1 MEDGDDIYDDPKSL
15 QSNQTS
21 VKAIAQMF
29 AKQQV
34 EPVKPA
40 PQPIVP
46 KKTWKPPVNTGGT
59 ATPIIMMKPPT
70 TKKPDVA
77 SKPEPHPHKPAVPK
91 RLPGPRGMK
100 AGVGISM
107 DELKQTIQKKSTGSH
122 SDLTGSKPQVPR
134 RSPQTAVSP
143 TVPRIPPKHVNNSPK
158 AAHDNERIP
167 VPNQRVSPTEN
178 NSEKGA
184 LQPLP
189 PLEVLGEPP
198 KKPARP
204 PEVQLPE
211 VHAEG
216 QNRRSLP
223 PPPTGPDEVFE
234 DDEDG
239 DMYEDVET
247 ARARLNK
254 ERQEASEEI
263 QPMEDEE
270 DVYEDTENRPP
281 PLPSPRTPGLPMPS
295 PVPSALHGMG
305 LPATPRQEEPE
316 PDDDETYDDICPNNQ
331 RRNESEEEGEDEDL
345 YEGLD
350 EVQEQVSQ
358 LDRRMGTFSHLT
370 SRLWGSN
377 GQVSKGACGKSES
390 TEDILDKDKKA
401 RKKDEKLRKEQERR
415 EQKEKEER
423 EKREKKEQKRREKE
437 EKEVKK
443 KFKLRPDDRLEV
455 LSKGRVLHGPDK
467 TTKHDKL
474 DLLVKEGELLT
485 VVKMEDCPEG
495 KWLARNED
503 GRYGYI
509 VANSL
514 EMDTH
519 TGKSSSSSY
528 LGVEEDDEGTYD
540 DCRPREEEEEEDVYE
555 EF

>member
-1 MEDGDDIYDDPKSL
+1 
-15 QSNQTS
+15 
-21 VKAIAQMF
+21 
-29 AKQQV
+29 
-34 EPVKPA
+34 
-40 PQPIVP
+40 
-46 KKTWKPPVNTGGT
+46 
-59 ATPIIMMKPPT
+59 
-70 TKKPDVA
+70 
-77 SKPEPHPHKPAVPK
+77 
-91 RLPGPRGMK
+91 
-100 AGVGISM
+100 
-107 DELKQTIQKKSTGSH
+107 
-122 SDLTGSKPQVPR
+122 
-134 RSPQTAVSP
+134 
-143 TVPRIPPKHVNNSPK
+143 
-158 AAHDNERIP
+158 
-167 VPNQRVSPTEN
+167 
-178 NSEKGA
+178 
-184 LQPLP
+184 
-189 PLEVLGEPP
+189 
-198 KKPARP
+198 
-204 PEVQLPE
+204 
-211 VHAEG
+211 
-216 QNRRSLP
+216 
-223 PPPTGPDEVFE
+223 
-234 DDEDG
+234 
-239 DMYEDVET
+239 
-247 ARARLNK
+247 
-254 ERQEASEEI
+254 
-263 QPMEDEE
+263 
-270 DVYEDTENRPP
+270 
-281 PLPSPRTPGLPMPS
+281 MPS
-295 PVPSALHGMG
+295 PVPSALHGMC
-305 LPATPRQEEPE
+305 LPATPRHEEPE
-316 PDDDETYDDICPNNQ
+316 PDDDETYDDICPNNQQ

-358 LDRRMGTFSHLT
+358 LDRS
-370 SRLWGSN
+370 
-377 GQVSKGACGKSES
+377 KSES

-528 LGVEEDDEGTYD
+528 LGVEEDE
-540 DCRPREEEEEEDVYE
+540 
-555 EF
+555 

>member
-1 MEDGDDIYDDPKSL
+1 MEGEADDIYDDPKSL
-15 QSNQTS
+15 SNQTS

-40 PQPIVP
+40 PQPTVP
-46 KKTWKPPVNTGGT
+46 KKTWKPPVNSGGN

-70 TKKPDVA
+70 AKKPDVP
-77 SKPEPHPHKPAVPK
+77 SRPEPHSNKPAVPK
-91 RLPGPRGMK
+91 RSPGPPGMK
-100 AGVGISM
+100 PGLGISM
-107 DELKQTIQKKSTGSH
+107 DELKQTIKKKSTGST
-122 SDLTGSKPQVPR
+122 SDLSGSKPQVPR
-134 RSPQTAVSP
+134 RSPQTTVSP
-143 TVPRIPPKHVNNSPK
+143 TIPRSPLKPVNNSPK

-167 VPNQRVSPTEN
+167 APSHATPTEN
-178 NSEKGA
+178 EGGKGT

-204 PEVQLPE
+204 PEVQLPD
-211 VHAEG
+211 VQTEG

-223 PPPTGPDEVFE
+223 APPQVPDEVFE

-254 ERQEASEEI
+254 ERQEEIKPMEE
-263 QPMEDEE
+263 EDEE

-281 PLPSPRTPGLPMPS
+281 PLPSPRTPGLPT

-305 LPATPRQEEPE
+305 LPATPRNDEPE
-316 PDDDETYDDICPNNQ
+316 PEDDETYDDIMTNNQQ
-331 RRNESEEEGEDEDL
+331 RRNDSEEEGEDEDL

-358 LDRRMGTFSHLT
+358 LDRRMGTFSHL
-370 SRLWGSN
+370 SFRLWGSN

-401 RKKDEKLRKEQERR
+401 RKKDEKLRKEQERK

-443 KFKLRPDDRLEV
+443 KFKLRPDDKLET
-455 LSKGRVLHGPDK
+455 LSRGCVVHVPDK
-467 TTKHDKL
+467 ATKHDKL

-485 VVKMEDCPEG
+485 VVKMEDCPDG
-495 KWLARNED
+495 KWLARNAD

-509 VANSL
+509 IANSL
-514 EMDTH
+514 EMDTQ
-519 TGKSSSSSY
+519 TGKSSSSSF
-528 LGVEEDDEGTYD
+528 LGVEEEDEGTYD
-540 DCRPREEEEEEDVYE
+540 DCRQREEEAAEEDVYE